1 MYIIT
6 EPGPVS
12 EPEFES
18 ESELESE
25 PESELDSEL
34 WNRFADPQSLNQ
46 ILN

>member
-6 EPGPVS
+6 EPGPES

-34 WNRFADPQSLNQ
+34 WNCFADSQSLNQ